1 MRSAP
6 YRARHVLRSPEVV
19 DAQITRLIEPVFEGW
34 SGDPRDMLAITLAFQ
49 EAITNSLEHGNL
61 ELTSDLKHEIDE
73 SGLDKYSKLK
83 AERLALSPFRDRT
96 IVVELNC
103 DLQSL
108 EITIEDQGKGFDVKS
123 VESTAE
129 ERLDPSCYGRGMTI
143 IHRTMDQVSFE
154 SRGRRITMR
163 KALTPR

>member
-6 YRARHVLRSPEVV
+6 YRARHVLRSTEVV
-19 DAQITRLIEPVFEGW
+19 DARITGLIEPLFDGW
-34 SGDPRDMLAITLAFQ
+34 SGDPRDVLAITLAFQ

-61 ELTSDLKHEIDE
+61 ELSSDLKHQVD
-73 SGLDKYSKLK
+73 SNGCDRYSQLK
-83 AERLALSPFRDRT
+83 SERLKLQPFCERT
-96 IVVELNC
+96 LVVELSC

-108 EITIEDQGKGFDVKS
+108 EITIEDQGCGFELKTL
-123 VESTAE
+123 ELTKP

-154 SRGRRITMR
+154 SHGRRITMR
-163 KALTPR
+163 KALASR

>member
-6 YRARHVLRSPEVV
+6 YRARHVLRSCEVV
-19 DAQITRLIEPVFEGW
+19 DARITGLIEPLFDGW
-34 SGDPRDMLAITLAFQ
+34 NGDPRDVLAITLAFQ

-61 ELTSDLKHEIDE
+61 ELSSDLKHQVDA
-73 SGLDKYSKLK
+73 SGADRYSQLK
-83 AERLALSPFRDRT
+83 SERLKTPPFSERT
-96 IVVELNC
+96 LVVELLC

-108 EITIEDQGKGFDVKS
+108 EITIEDQGLGFDLKS
-123 VESTAE
+123 VEEAVN

-154 SRGRRITMR
+154 SHGRRITMR